1 MSLGRTTILSISAAL
16 LSASLLLGCAG
27 SRDTEPP
34 SGRTFDTPAYVL
46 DPSFPRPSWV
56 TFDTVSWV
64 DRDPESNLVY
74 VLQRSAPPVSAWT
87 ADGELVST
95 WTTQVLG
102 DPHSIS
108 FDTGPDGST
117 TVWITDMAPP
127 LLVGQGYGHCLKS
140 FTLSGEF
147 LSTIGTCGE
156 NSQGTGLDPVQFDK
170 VTDVA
175 WDAAGNLLVSDGDLN
190 GLNNRVLK
198 LDSSG
203 VVLAS
208 WSTPGD
214 QPGSGPAQFDLPHML
229 IVDRCDRIW
238 VADALNHRVQVIA
251 NDGTFLG
258 EITSFGD
265 LCVYA
270 VAFGAS
276 FSSPP
281 ETILF
286 VGASPTSGGGTGRI
300 SLFAAPM
307 DCTQPTIANLAA
319 FATFDVPIP
328 TSTSTTLLH
337 SMTVDPETWD
347 VYLAVLGGKLP
358 PQKWVSA
365 WPGGERPSPR

>member
-1 MSLGRTTILSISAAL
+1 
-16 LSASLLLGCAG
+16 
-27 SRDTEPP
+27 
-34 SGRTFDTPAYVL
+34 
-46 DPSFPRPSWV
+46 
-56 TFDTVSWV
+56 
-64 DRDPESNLVY
+64 
-74 VLQRSAPPVSAWT
+74 
-87 ADGELVST
+87 
-95 WTTQVLG
+95 
-102 DPHSIS
+102 
-108 FDTGPDGST
+108 
-117 TVWITDMAPP
+117 
-127 LLVGQGYGHCLKS
+127 
-140 FTLSGEF
+140 
-147 LSTIGTCGE
+147 
-156 NSQGTGLDPVQFDK
+156 
-170 VTDVA
+170 
-175 WDAAGNLLVSDGDLN
+175 
-190 GLNNRVLK
+190 
-198 LDSSG
+198 
-203 VVLAS
+203 
-208 WSTPGD
+208 
-214 QPGSGPAQFDLPHML
+214 ML

-258 EITSFGD
+258 
-265 LCVYA
+265 VYA

-358 PQKWVSA
+358 RKSGSQLGPEVSGPARAEKAA
-365 WPGGERPSPR
+365 WRSKERPILFSLRTLQGET

>member
-27 SRDTEPP
+27 SRDAEPP
-34 SGRTFDTPAYVL
+34 LGRTFDTPAYVL

-258 EITSFGD
+258 
-265 LCVYA
+265 VYA

-276 FSSPP
+276 
-281 ETILF
+281 L
-286 VGASPTSGGGTGRI
+286 
-300 SLFAAPM
+300 LFASGDDTLRRRQPDLWWGDGEDFPVCGADGLYATYHRKPGRFWDLRCSDTHLDIDDTPSLD
-307 DCTQPTIANLAA
+307 DCRPGDLGR
-319 FATFDVPIP
+319 
-328 TSTSTTLLH
+328 L
-337 SMTVDPETWD
+337 
-347 VYLAVLGGKLP
+347 LGGARRQAP
-358 PQKWVSA
+358 PAKV
-365 WPGGERPSPR
+365 GPSLARR

>member
-27 SRDTEPP
+27 SRDAEPP
-34 SGRTFDTPAYVL
+34 LGRTFDTPAYVL

-108 FDTGPDGST
+108 FDTD
-117 TVWITDMAPP
+117 
-127 LLVGQGYGHCLKS
+127 
-140 FTLSGEF
+140 
-147 LSTIGTCGE
+147 IGTCGE

-214 QPGSGPAQFDLPHML
+214 QPGSGLAQFDLPHML

-265 LCVYA
+265 LGVYA

-358 PQKWVSA
+358 PQKWVPA

>member
-27 SRDTEPP
+27 SRDAEPP
-34 SGRTFDTPAYVL
+34 LGRTFDTPAYVL

-238 VADALNHRVQVIA
+238 VA
-251 NDGTFLG
+251 
-258 EITSFGD
+258 
-265 LCVYA
+265 

-358 PQKWVSA
+358 PQKWVPA